1 MVVNGKSLMFDFV
14 DKKRP
19 NPIGGKCY
27 GCTYCYIH
35 GKRGMVNRFPNIK
48 KKYTRGFKLYPDI
61 INKKLVNVVKP
72 LFFCDCIDW
81 LHIDMPNAIIAR
93 MLGWFNEYPDIE
105 FLSLT
110 KNPMG
115 YHKIMPLIPDNL
127 ILGVTIESNRNY
139 CGISNAPSQSE
150 RISLM
155 IQLEDYLKC
164 WNKKNKIFISIE
176 PIMPFDFYEFHDA
189 IERINPTFGV
199 AIGYSNNSVKLFE
212 PPLKDTMVLRKNLIY
227 DQFKVYDKTLR
238 KAHWEK

>member
-1 MVVNGKSLMFDFV
+1 MTNMFDFV
-14 DKKRP
+14 DNKRP

-35 GKRGMVNRFPNIK
+35 GKRGMVNRFRAMK
-48 KKYTRGFKLYPDI
+48 KKYRREFKLYPNI

-72 LFFCDCIDW
+72 MFFCDCIDW
-81 LHIDMPNAIIAR
+81 LHTDMPYAIIAR

-110 KNPMG
+110 KNPLR
-115 YHKIMPLIPDNL
+115 YSDIIDSIPDNL
-127 ILGVTIESNRNY
+127 VLGFTIESNRDY
-139 CGISNAPSQSE
+139 PDISNAPIQSK
-150 RISLM
+150 RIEAMTYIRGLLDLNEM
-155 IQLEDYLKC
+155 T
-164 WNKKNKIFISIE
+164 NKIFISIE
-176 PIMPFDFYEFHDA
+176 PIMAFDFYEFHNA
-189 IERINPTFGV
+189 IEKINPTFGV
-199 AIGYSNNSVKLFE
+199 AIGYSNNSVKLCE